1 MSYTSTNVHG
11 DMPEASATAL
21 DARKRDETMKNIRR
35 RCWGKTLVAIC
46 ALIIGV
52 STAMAQVD
60 TGTVLGTVKDSL
72 GAVIPNAKVT
82 IINQGT
88 ANATSA
94 LTRSDGTY
102 VVTPLKIGTYR
113 IEVEHAGFKKAQNA
127 AFDLNIQQQAVV
139 DFELQTGE
147 VSQTVQVTST
157 VELLQTQ
164 SGSVG
169 QVVDAKSVES
179 LPINGRD
186 WTTLATITPGVT
198 QAQPG
203 ARADNQ
209 FAANGTRPA
218 QNNYLLD
225 GIDNN
230 SNDVDF
236 LSGKADVVKPPVDA
250 ISEFKLQTNNFSAEF
265 GRAGGAIIN
274 ATTKSGT
281 NNFHGTVWE
290 FFRNDALDAN
300 SYFSDPKTQR
310 KPELRQNQFG
320 VAAGGRI
327 FKNKTFWFADYEGTQ
342 IHAGVLQNGLTVPT
356 ALEASSGF
364 TNYSDL
370 LNATGT
376 FSRTDV
382 LGRSFSNGQIFDP
395 ATTRS
400 VSAGQVDPVT
410 GLTPTTSGYVREP
423 FHNNLLPSNRLDSNA
438 IKLLQLYPAANLSGV
453 QNNFQTTTLNTTSAN
468 TFDVRIDQHF
478 SDRDQVFGRYS
489 QISNTQILPPPFQGV
504 ADGGGYGNG
513 TQTLNVHGVAVSYT
527 HVFTPTLVNE
537 TRFGYGQEHTTRT
550 PAGANTQG
558 IPAQYG
564 IQGVPQFPLNGGLPY
579 LGIGNLHNLGGS
591 GWLPG
596 DRYSDTTQLTENL
609 TKVYKSHSFKGGVE
623 YQYLYFPWLAPPAS
637 KGSFDFDGRYASIPN
652 QTDNL
657 AGSAQFLLTPKAAAV
672 ANGVNFSG
680 GSDSVSATNFGV
692 LHSNRKYYGA
702 YFQDDWKVAPRL
714 TLNLG
719 LRWEYFGQV
728 GDTQGAQANF
738 VPSAPGAGAQLIMTA
753 GNKTATPL
761 STSFSQVLAKDG
773 IALNYT
779 DQYGTGLGISQKV
792 NFAPRFGAA
801 YQLTPKLV
809 VRGGYGIFYGA
820 FENRGGY
827 PSLGYN
833 YPFQYQLSYFDSSNG
848 GVGSVSPVIFPNGST
863 GTLENGL
870 LGVPLAPEQVNGNG
884 LVLRGVQLHYQTPYT
899 QGFNFVVQYALS
911 SQDSL
916 EVGYVGSV
924 VRHLEAFAGTNHV
937 SKLLPPGTPIT
948 PYIQFPDFAADSSYA
963 ITAGTSSYNSL
974 QTKYEHRFSHGFSL
988 LTGYTYAK
996 TLSDAG
1002 DALSD
1007 GGVGGYRAPSITGI
1021 GFDRG
1026 LASFNIKHS
1035 FVASGSYALPFGRGK
1050 QFLGD
1055 LHGIGQALL
1064 GDWSTNAI
1072 LTLNSGP
1079 PQTIGCQTTTA
1090 ADVGC
1095 FAATVPGVSRYRS
1108 GGASHYYNPAAFK
1121 DPPVATTIGQSDL
1134 SPLGGSNT
1142 QVSGP
1147 GFHDLDLS
1155 VFKEFKTTETTHLQ
1169 FRAESFNLTNT
1180 PSFSLPSN
1188 TNFRDTANFG
1198 QITSTRSNPRELQ
1211 LALKFLW

>member
-1 MSYTSTNVHG
+1 
-11 DMPEASATAL
+11 
-21 DARKRDETMKNIRR
+21 MKNIQSSARA
-35 RCWGKTLVAIC
+35 LVVLC
-46 ALIIGV
+46 ALISGV
-52 STAMAQVD
+52 STAIAQVD
-60 TGTVLGTVKDSL
+60 TGTVLGTVKDSA

-88 ANATSA
+88 ANATST

-113 IEVEHAGFKKAQNA
+113 IEVERAGFNKAQNA
-127 AFDLNIQQQAVV
+127 AFNLNIQQQAVV
-139 DFELQTGE
+139 DFTLQVGE

-169 QVVDAKSVES
+169 QVIDGKSVES
-179 LPINGRD
+179 MPINGRD
-186 WTTLATITPGVT
+186 WTMLATTTPGVT

-203 ARADNQ
+203 ARAGNQ

-218 QNNYLLD
+218 QNDYLLD

-250 ISEFKLQTNNFSAEF
+250 IAEFKLQTNNFSAEF

-274 ATTKSGT
+274 ATMKSGT

-290 FFRNDALDAN
+290 FIRNDAFDAN

-327 FKNKTFWFADYEGTQ
+327 FKDKTFWFADYEGTK
-342 IHAGVLQNGLTVPT
+342 INAGSLQNGLTVPT
-356 ALEASSGF
+356 AAEASSGF

-382 LGRSFSNGQIFDP
+382 LGRSFTNGQIFDP

-410 GLTPTTSGYVREP
+410 GLTPATSGYAREA
-423 FHNNLLPSNRLDSNA
+423 FLNNQLPANRLDSNA
-438 IKLLQLYPAANLSGV
+438 IKLLQLYPAANLGGV
-453 QNNFQTTTLNTTSAN
+453 QNNYQVTTLNTTSAN
-468 TFDVRIDQHF
+468 TFDVRIDHHF

-489 QISNTQILPPPFQGV
+489 QINSTTVTPPPFTGV
-504 ADGGGYGNG
+504 ADGGGYGAG
-513 TQTLNVHGVAVSYT
+513 TQKLDVHGVAVSYT
-527 HVFTPTLVNE
+527 HVFTPTMVNE
-537 TRFGYGQEHTTRT
+537 VRFGYGQEHTTRT
-550 PAGANTQG
+550 PAGASTAG
-558 IPAQYG
+558 IPAQFG
-564 IQGVPQFPLNGGLPY
+564 IQGVPQLPLNGGLPY
-579 LGIGNLHNLGGS
+579 LGLGNLHNLGGS

-657 AGSAQFLLTPKAAAV
+657 AGSAQLLLTPKAATV

-680 GSDSVSATNFGV
+680 GSDGVSATNFGE

-702 YFQDDWKVAPRL
+702 YLQDDWKLASHL
-714 TLNLG
+714 TLNIG
-719 LRWEYFGQV
+719 VRWEYFGQV
-728 GDTQGAQANF
+728 GDTRGAQANF
-738 VPSAPGAGAQLIMTA
+738 VPGAPGAGAQLIITA

-792 NFAPRFGAA
+792 NFAPRFGLA
-801 YQLTPKLV
+801 YQLAPKLV
-809 VRGGYGIFYGA
+809 ARGGYGIFYGA

-827 PSLGYN
+827 PSIGYN
-833 YPFQYQLSYFDSSNG
+833 YPFQYELSYYDSSNG
-848 GVGSVSPVIFPNGST
+848 GVGSVSPVIFPDGST

-870 LGVPLAPEQVNGNG
+870 LGVPLAPEKVNGNG

-899 QGFNFVVQYALS
+899 QGFNFFVQYALS
-911 SQDSL
+911 SQDSF
-916 EVGYVGSV
+916 EAGYVGSLA
-924 VRHLEAFAGTNHV
+924 RHLEAFPGANHV
-937 SKLLPPGTPIT
+937 SKLLPPGTPTT
-948 PYIQFPDFAADSSYA
+948 PYIQFPDFAADSPYVT
-963 ITAGTSSYNSL
+963 TAGTSSYNSL
-974 QTKYEHRFSHGFSL
+974 QTKYEHRFSRGFSL
-988 LTGYTYAK
+988 LAGYTYAK
-996 TLSDAG
+996 TLSDGG

-1007 GGVGGYRAPSITGI
+1007 GGVGGYRAPSIAGI

-1026 LASFNIKHS
+1026 LASFNIQHA
-1035 FVASGSYALPFGRGK
+1035 FVASGTYELPFGRGK
-1050 QFLGD
+1050 QFLGE
-1055 LHGIGQALL
+1055 LHGIGQAVL
-1064 GDWSTNAI
+1064 GGWSTNAI

-1090 ADVGC
+1090 AGVGC
-1095 FAATVPGVSRYRS
+1095 FADTVPGVSKYRS

-1121 DPPVATTIGQSDL
+1121 DPPVATMIGQSDL

-1147 GFHDLDLS
+1147 GFHSLDLS
-1155 VFKEFKTTETTHLQ
+1155 IFKEFKTTETTHLQ

-1180 PSFSLPSN
+1180 PSFNLPSN
-1188 TNFRDTANFG
+1188 TNFRDTVNFG
-1198 QITSTRSNPRELQ
+1198 QITSTRSNPRQLQ
-1211 LALKFLW
+1211 FALKFHW